1 MAKYCFYSKHFTK
14 CIQGIKSLENQNK
27 SIKPQILLLFFATDT
42 NQLYYIPWTFAI
54 CLYSEESQVSGIFK
68 NGTNDSV
75 PSLILFV
82 FFFNV
87 FLTSIQINEKT
98 S

>member
-1 MAKYCFYSKHFTK
+1 M
-14 CIQGIKSLENQNK
+14 N
-27 SIKPQILLLFFATDT
+27 IL
-42 NQLYYIPWTFAI
+42 
-54 CLYSEESQVSGIFK
+54 CLQSEESQVSSIFK

-82 FFFNV
+82 FDV
-87 FLTSIQINEKT
+87 FLTSIQVNEKT